1 MANTSPWIHQLDKD
15 RQTVSLTLDE
25 KTDIA
30 VVGAGIAGIST
41 VFFLLKNT
49 NKKVLLIEG
58 DKLAHGAT
66 GHNAGQISGY
76 FERPFRDIV
85 KEFGLEMACEGQKS
99 FDRAWELLNQM
110 YTEAE
115 LDIPLF
121 RFQGYA
127 GYSTKEQVLGHLENN
142 FLRRK
147 GGLYAGPVEIWE
159 DADFLH
165 KIPEKYNGFF
175 SIVSRDEIA
184 LKLETFDPQYIAV
197 NSAQKGVMNSAL
209 FCQEVV
215 TYLLK
220 KYQDRF
226 SLYEYTLI
234 GKVVLKED
242 KVLLDAIKHT
252 VECDKV
258 VLCTNGFEK
267 FEIFAPS
274 GLSID
279 TKFHHNVHG
288 IVAFMGGYLEKFTG
302 IPSAISYFS
311 KKAADITDNDGV
323 PYFYVTRRPYEYEVN
338 IRHNLVSVGGPD
350 FQLEKKEYD
359 RTREVSDSAK
369 NQITDF
375 IRKTYDKVKD
385 LQYSFM
391 WYGVMG
397 YTNNRLRMIGSDPEH
412 DRLYYNLGCNRVGI
426 LLSVFGGDKVARQI
440 AGEIF
445 PPSIFDIPTRR
456 GRLSGRR
463 RALSLSLQS
472 R

>member
-15 RQTVSLTLDE
+15 RKTVSLTSDE
-25 KTDIA
+25 VADIA

-49 NKKVLLIEG
+49 DKKVLLIEG

-66 GHNAGQISGY
+66 GHNAGQIAGY
-76 FERPFRDIV
+76 FEKPFSEIV

-99 FDRAWELLNQM
+99 FDTAWELLNQI
-110 YTEAE
+110 YTEAG

-121 RFQGYA
+121 RFQGYV
-127 GYSTKEQVLGHLENN
+127 GYSTEEQVLIHLENN

-147 GGLYAGPVEIWE
+147 GGLYTGPIEIWE

-165 KIPEKYNGFF
+165 KLPLKYHGLF
-175 SIVSRDEIA
+175 SLVSHDEIA

-215 TYLLK
+215 SFLLEV
-220 KYQDRF
+220 YPERF
-226 SLYEYTLI
+226 GLYEYTRI
-234 GKVVLKED
+234 NKVILKED
-242 KVLLDAIKHT
+242 KVLLDAEKHT

-258 VLCTNGFEK
+258 ILCTNGFEK

-279 TKFHHNVHG
+279 TRFHHSLRGV
-288 IVAFMGGYLEKFTG
+288 VAFMAGYLEKFTG
-302 IPSAISYFS
+302 IPAALSYFQKNS
-311 KKAADITDNDGV
+311 KKTETGAS
-323 PYFYVTRRPYEYEVN
+323 YFYVTRRPYEYEER
-338 IRHNLVSVGGPD
+338 IKHNLMSVGGPE
-350 FQLEKKEYD
+350 FELEKKEYD
-359 RTREVSDSAK
+359 RTREVSSSAK
-369 NQITDF
+369 SEITNF
-375 IRKTYDKVKD
+375 IKDTYDKAKD
-385 LQYSFM
+385 LEYSFL
-391 WYGVMG
+391 WHGVMG
-397 YTNNRLRMIGSDPEH
+397 YTTNRLRMIGPDPEH
-412 DRLYYNLGCNRVGI
+412 NRLYYNLGCNGVGI
-426 LLSVFGGDKVARQI
+426 LLSIFGGDKVAREI
-440 AGEIF
+440 AGEVF
-445 PPSIFDIPTRR
+445 SPSIFDIPPRL

-463 RALSLSLQS
+463 HARVLASPS